1 MRRFDWSR
9 GPLRLAALCAAL
21 LITAGLVGVNGWSR
35 ASADTY
41 TIQAGDTL
49 WGIAND
55 LQIGVSV
62 LLALNGDITSPDSI
76 FVGQQIQI
84 PDNTATNGLPPGVS
98 SNQGSS
104 DLNHQSSSAL
114 ATPPQV
120 GTYTIQSGDTLSAI
134 ALSHSTTVEA
144 ILALNPSLRPH
155 LLWVGTEIALPR
167 GTSTPGGG
175 STGSRTSLNAGV
187 VSTEPPSTTWQTT
200 EYIVKSGD
208 SLSGIAVRASLTLEQ
223 LYEYNPHARNSMIHP
238 GDVILIPIPDYL
250 APALDPS
257 DANLALTQI
266 YTVRS
271 GDNASQIAE
280 RFGITFAEL
289 TQLNA
294 GMSLSTIY
302 IGQTL
307 TVPWTHDLLSSA
319 PGTVPA
325 VEQRRRSHEVQA
337 GDTFSA
343 IADQH
348 GLSMAELRELNP
360 MRSTNLL
367 IIGQLI
373 YLPGHIDLP
382 VVSEERTLAEAD
394 LVQYAAANLGVTP
407 HTLLANHGWLDPGQ
421 WIEAGS
427 SWRLP
432 RREGLLVTVQRGD
445 TLQAI
450 AQRHGVDMQAIL
462 ADPAHGVEDPNEIVI
477 GQEIILPLDTPSFVW
492 PAIGQITDPFGLC
505 RSWDCSY
512 RHKGLDIALDTYEP
526 ILAAADGLVT
536 FVGGDAHIGLGWYI
550 EIDHGNG
557 WSSVYAHLVEFA
569 VWQGQEVSAG
579 EIIGYNGNTGHST
592 GPHLHLEIRH
602 NDWYVDPLVM
612 LP

>member
-1 MRRFDWSR
+1 MRRFDVSR
-9 GPLRLAALCAAL
+9 RPLRLAALCAAL
-21 LITAGLVGVNGWSR
+21 LLATVFASSFGWSR

-55 LQIGVSV
+55 LQVGVSV
-62 LLALNGDITSPDSI
+62 LLALNGDIASPDSI
-76 FVGQQIQI
+76 YVGQQIQI
-84 PDNTATNGLPPGVS
+84 PDNTATNGLS
-98 SNQGSS
+98 RTTNSNQGNGDSTGPSS
-104 DLNHQSSSAL
+104 RTLGSLTQD
-114 ATPPQV
+114 
-120 GTYTIQSGDTLSAI
+120 GTYTIQAGDTLSAI
-134 ALSHSTTVEA
+134 ALSHGTTVEA
-144 ILALNPSLRPH
+144 ILALNPTLRPH
-155 LLWVGTEIALPR
+155 LLWVGTEVALPR
-167 GTSTPGGG
+167 GTS
-175 STGSRTSLNAGV
+175 SHTGASAGTRTSLNAGM
-187 VSTEPPSTTWQTT
+187 VSSGTQPTTWQTT

-250 APALDPS
+250 APALDPA
-257 DANLALTQI
+257 DASMALTQL

-294 GMSLSTIY
+294 GVSLSTIF

-307 TVPWTHDLLSSA
+307 TVPWTHDPLSSA
-319 PGTVPA
+319 PGTAPA
-325 VEQRRRSHEVQA
+325 MEQRRRSYEVQA

-382 VVSEERTLAEAD
+382 VVSEERVLEEAD
-394 LVQYAAANLGVTP
+394 LVQYAAARLGVTP
-407 HTLLANHGWLDPGQ
+407 HTLLANHGWLDSGQ

-526 ILAAADGLVT
+526 ILAAADGRVT

-602 NDWYVDPLVM
+602 NDWYIDPLLM